1 MKTKLALSRRR
12 LSPGRRGSLPVF
24 LLGLC
29 LCLAFLFPRPG
40 MAAGTDADASPPA
53 GPGVVAPAAAGKDG
67 GLKLDGEYLRG
78 YLYDTGKILGSPLR
92 WEGRDWLTASFV
104 VAASVGL
111 YAYDQDIKDWF
122 QDKRNSTTNDLAKVF
137 TPIGNPLLAV
147 PAMGLVY
154 LYGEHRQ
161 SEKAK
166 RIGLLGVE
174 SIVLSGAFTGALKFA
189 THRPRP
195 DTGERYN
202 KWEASR
208 FFSTDNI
215 SFPSLHTSTAFSMAK
230 VLAAEADNPYV
241 TPVVYALA
249 SLVGLARLNDN
260 DHWASDAFVGAAI
273 GYFTAAAVLR
283 YHQRQLPV
291 AILPSVSRDGGG
303 VMLAYRY

>member
-1 MKTKLALSRRR
+1 
-12 LSPGRRGSLPVF
+12 LPIF
-24 LLGLC
+24 LLGMC
-29 LCLAFLFPRPG
+29 LCLTLLLPRPG
-40 MAAGTDADASPPA
+40 MAAGTNADSSPPA
-53 GPGVVAPAAAGKDG
+53 DPGAVAPAAAGKNG
-67 GLKLDGEYLRG
+67 GMKPDGEYLQG
-78 YLYDTGKILGSPLR
+78 YLYDTGQILSSPLR
-92 WEGRDWLTASFV
+92 WQGRDWLTASFV
-104 VAASVGL
+104 VAASVGM
-111 YAYDQDIKDWF
+111 YAYDQDIKEWF
-122 QDKRNSTTNDLAKVF
+122 QDKRNSTTDNLAKVF
-137 TPIGNPLLAV
+137 TPIGNPLFAV

-174 SIVLSGAFTGALKFA
+174 SIVLSGVFTGALKFA

-208 FFSTDNI
+208 FFSTDNL

-283 YHQRQLPV
+283 CHQRQFPV

-303 VMLAYRY
+303 VLLAYRY

>member
-1 MKTKLALSRRR
+1 
-12 LSPGRRGSLPVF
+12 
-24 LLGLC
+24 
-29 LCLAFLFPRPG
+29 
-40 MAAGTDADASPPA
+40 MAAGPDADSSPPA
-53 GPGVVAPAAAGKDG
+53 GPGAAAPAATGKDG
-67 GLKLDGEYLRG
+67 GMKLDGEYLRG
-78 YLYDTGKILGSPLR
+78 YLYDTGKILSSPLR
-92 WEGRDWLTASFV
+92 WEGRDWLAASFV
-104 VAASVGL
+104 VAASVGM
-111 YAYDQDIKDWF
+111 YAYDQDIKEWF

-161 SEKAK
+161 SEKAR

-195 DTGERYN
+195 DSGERYN
-202 KWEASR
+202 KWEASS
-208 FFSTDNI
+208 FFSTDNL

-249 SLVGLARLNDN
+249 SLVGLARMNDN
-260 DHWASDAFVGAAI
+260 EHWATDAFVGAAI